1 MIGDDVLKCGVKVTN
16 TGTSACFFREAEAV
30 DREVIRGTIYCNKRV
45 NAKTCDLSGS
55 LASTRPTEDF
65 L

>member
-1 MIGDDVLKCGVKVTN
+1 MVGNEVLKRDVNVTN
-16 TGTSACFFREAEAV
+16 TGTSARFFREAEAV

-45 NAKTCDLSGS
+45 NAKTHDFSGS
-55 LASTRPTEDF
+55 LASTSLTEDY

>member
-1 MIGDDVLKCGVKVTN
+1 MFGNEVLKCGVNVTN

-30 DREVIRGTIYCNKRV
+30 DWEVIRGTIYCNKRV
-45 NAKTCDLSGS
+45 NAKTRDFSGS
-55 LASTRPTEDF
+55 LASTSPTEDC